1 MPSTDPLPSLTPTG
15 EVDRAVQGLKVPPH
29 SVEAEQSV
37 LGALLLDNSTWD
49 FIAPILREV
58 DFYRT
63 EHAVIYRTIG
73 KLVNENKPADVLTVH
88 EELKSTGLAENFGIT
103 YLNQLSN
110 NTPSTA
116 NVRGYAQIIN
126 DRSILRR
133 LIQTADSIANSAFD
147 PEGKAV
153 RTLLDEAESRILAIS
168 EIGGSSA
175 EYFEME
181 ELMTEA
187 VLRIQELQ
195 ARGGSND
202 ITGVAT
208 GFIDLDKQTS
218 GLQKGDL
225 IIVAGRPS
233 MGKAQPLDAQ
243 IKLLSG
249 WKRMQDLMVG
259 DALASIDGQ
268 PSLVTGIF
276 PQGLKEI
283 YQVVFSDGRTTQ
295 CCAEHLWRVAHPEW
309 SVARVLSTGE
319 VSTYLADPRYQGQL
333 SIDAITGDFGNPQ
346 ILPMEPWLMGAL
358 LGSVEQVVADELV
371 FKRLQEPF
379 VQQLQQAIVG
389 AFPEWS
395 ATKQNAFSQN
405 ADGQWQWQGVSP
417 VLLQVNAPHC
427 KASCP
432 VVEKLTRMGSLQSVE
447 SNTHRPSIPALYL
460 EAPKSER
467 QALLTGLIQGLSQ
480 ASSPTTSS
488 DRITLQVASTEL
500 AQQVTQLVRSL
511 GGTCQ
516 TLEQHPAQS
525 SPIWQLQLELPRED
539 FVPCVTFASIRLVR
553 RAQAQCIAV
562 SHPTRT
568 YLTDDY
574 VVTHNTSFAM
584 NIAEHVAIKEG
595 LPVLVF
601 SMEMGASQLATRM
614 LGSVGRVNQGR
625 LKTGNLNDEE
635 WSRFTNAIGLLN
647 KAPML
652 IDETGSLSSLELRA
666 RARRM
671 ARKYGK
677 VGLIVIDY
685 LQLMAGKG
693 TSSGDNRTTEI
704 SEISRSLKSLAKE
717 MGCPVIALSQLN
729 RSLENR
735 ENKRPIM
742 SDLREC
748 VIGSTLVLLA
758 DGTQRPIK
766 ELVGT
771 TPLVVAMNAQQEL
784 VHAVSDCIWSVGV
797 KPVMRIQTQ
806 HGLDLTATENHRIY
820 TQKGWLRLGEL
831 QVGDTVAIAMD
842 QVAGAASSITWDLV
856 TTKEVAGEAEVYDLT
871 VPSHAS
877 WLSGGIVSHNSGAIE
892 QDADVIIFI
901 YRDSVYHPE
910 TERPGVAEVIIG
922 KQRNGPIGTVELSWQ
937 GEFTKFD
944 NLAHG
949 YQANPFGGS
958 SGGSSSNNVPF

>member
-1 MPSTDPLPSLTPTG
+1 MPSTDPLLPQTPTG
-15 EVDRAVQGLKVPPH
+15 ELDRAVQGLKIPPH

-37 LGALLLDNSTWD
+37 LGALLLDNNSWD
-49 FIAPILREV
+49 LVAPILGEI

-63 EHAVIYRTIG
+63 EHSVIFRSIG

-88 EELKSTGLAENFGIT
+88 EELKSTGLGENYGIT
-103 YLNQLSN
+103 YLNQLSS
-110 NTPSTA
+110 NTPSSA
-116 NVRGYAQIIN
+116 NVRGYAQIIR

-153 RTLLDEAESRILAIS
+153 RTLLDEAESRILAIG
-168 EIGGSSA
+168 EIGGSTR
-175 EYFEME
+175 EFFEME

-187 VLRIQELQ
+187 VVRIQELQ
-195 ARGGSND
+195 ARGGSNE

-208 GFIDLDKQTS
+208 GFIDLDKKTS

-243 IKLLSG
+243 VKTWSG
-249 WKRMQDLMVG
+249 WKQMQDLMVG

-268 PSLVTGIF
+268 ASFVTGIF

-283 YQVVFSDGRTTQ
+283 YEVVFSDGRATQ
-295 CCAEHLWRVAHPEW
+295 CCAEHLWRISHPDW
-309 SVARVLSTGE
+309 SAAKVLSTAE
-319 VSTYLADPRYQGQL
+319 IANSFAQDIQPSQL
-333 SIDAITGDFGNPQ
+333 SIDAITGDFGATKS
-346 ILPMEPWLMGAL
+346 LPMDPWLLGAL
-358 LGSVEQVVADELV
+358 LGCIETVDAGEITFKELNEA
-371 FKRLQEPF
+371 FLEKLQTELTQEF
-379 VQQLQQAIVG
+379 QEIVTTFAIVKTSLGQLRWRRVLPSKLLVNG
-389 AFPEWS
+389 ASFVSPCPINE
-395 ATKQNAFSQN
+395 AFSQV
-405 ADGQWQWQGVSP
+405 G
-417 VLLQVNAPHC
+417 L
-427 KASCP
+427 
-432 VVEKLTRMGSLQSVE
+432 KLDSFT
-447 SNTHRPSIPALYL
+447 PSIPSDYL
-460 EAPKSER
+460 LAKKQVR
-467 QALLTGLIQGLSQ
+467 IALLQGLIAGFASNQTGSPGHQSLSELSESF
-480 ASSPTTSS
+480 AAEITS
-488 DRITLQVASTEL
+488 
-500 AQQVTQLVRSL
+500 LVRSL
-511 GGTCQ
+511 GGTCKLTIQ
-516 TLEQHPAQS
+516 AKDNSSLGYNLE
-525 SPIWQLQLELPRED
+525 IDLPVD
-539 FVPCVTFASIRLVR
+539 GHAPVVTFAKIQSVR
-553 RAQAQCIAV
+553 RAQAQCISV
-562 SHPTRT
+562 SHPSKT

-635 WSRFTNAIGLLN
+635 WGRFTNAIGLLN

-677 VGLIVIDY
+677 VGLVVIDY

-693 TSSGDNRTTEI
+693 GTSGDNRTTEI

-748 VIGSTLVLLA
+748 VSGNTQVILA
-758 DGTQRPIK
+758 DGTTRLIK
-766 ELVGT
+766 ELVGS
-771 TPLVVAMNAQQEL
+771 TPTVIAMDEQQQL
-784 VHAVSDCIWSVGV
+784 QSAVSDCVWSVGV
-797 KPVMRIQTQ
+797 KPVLRIQTQ
-806 HGLDLTATENHRIY
+806 SGLTLTATQNHRIY
-820 TQKGWLRLGEL
+820 TQKGWQTVADLTS
-831 QVGDTVAIAMD
+831 GDAVAIAKQPLQSEMHTNSF
-842 QVAGAASSITWDLV
+842 GISWDPIL
-856 TTKEVAGEAEVYDLT
+856 TIEDAGEEEVFDLT
-871 VPSHAS
+871 VPSHGS
-877 WLSGGIVSHNSGAIE
+877 WLAGGIVSHNSGAIE

-910 TERPGVAEVIIG
+910 TDRPGIAEVIIG
-922 KQRNGPIGTVELSWQ
+922 KQRNGPIGVVELSWQ

-949 YQANPFGGS
+949 YQSNPFTGN

>member
-1 MPSTDPLPSLTPTG
+1 MPSTDPLLPQTPTG
-15 EVDRAVQGLKVPPH
+15 ELDRAVQGLKIPPH

-37 LGALLLDNSTWD
+37 LGALLLDNTSWD
-49 FIAPILREV
+49 FVAPILGEV

-63 EHAVIYRTIG
+63 EHAVIFRTIG

-103 YLNQLSN
+103 YLNQLSS
-110 NTPSTA
+110 NTPSSA
-116 NVRGYAQIIN
+116 NIRGYAQIIR

-153 RTLLDEAESRILAIS
+153 RTLLDEAETRILAIG
-168 EIGGSSA
+168 EVGGSTR
-175 EYFEME
+175 EFFEME

-187 VLRIQELQ
+187 VVRIQELQ
-195 ARGGSND
+195 ARNGTNE

-208 GFIDLDKQTS
+208 GFIDLDKKTS

-243 IKLLSG
+243 IKTYSG
-249 WKRMQDLMVG
+249 WKQMQDVMVG

-268 PSLVTGIF
+268 ASFVTGIY

-283 YQVVFSDGRTTQ
+283 YEVVFSDGRATQ
-295 CCAEHLWRVAHPEW
+295 CCAEHLWKVSHPDW
-309 SVARVLSTGE
+309 SASKVISTAE
-319 VSTYLADPRYQGQL
+319 LANALEQNDQPSQF
-333 SIDAITGDFGNPQ
+333 SIDAITGDFGVTKP
-346 ILPMEPWLMGAL
+346 LPMDPWLFGAL
-358 LGSVEQVVADELV
+358 LGSIESIDADEIT
-371 FKRLQEPF
+371 FKDLNGLFLEKLQTELTQEF
-379 VQQLQQAIVG
+379 QDILTTFAIVKTNSG
-389 AFPEWS
+389 QLRWRRVLPSRLLVNGPSFTTPCPITE
-395 ATKQNAFSQN
+395 AFSQVGLQLDSYAPN
-405 ADGQWQWQGVSP
+405 IPSNYLLAKKSARTA
-417 VLLQVNAPHC
+417 LLQGLM
-427 KASCP
+427 ASFA
-432 VVEKLTRMGSLQSVE
+432 
-447 SNTHRPSIPALYL
+447 NT
-460 EAPKSER
+460 
-467 QALLTGLIQGLSQ
+467 QV
-480 ASSPTTSS
+480 TSS
-488 DRITLQVASTEL
+488 QQQSLTVLSASFAKDITS
-500 AQQVTQLVRSL
+500 LVRSL
-511 GGTCQ
+511 GGTCELTNQ
-516 TLEQHPAQS
+516 VIEPSL
-525 SPIWQLQLELPRED
+525 PIYQLQIDLPD
-539 FVPCVTFASIRLVR
+539 DNHTPVVTLAKIEMVR
-553 RAQAQCIAV
+553 RAQAQCISV
-562 SHPTRT
+562 SHPSKT

-677 VGLIVIDY
+677 VGLVVIDY

-693 TSSGDNRTTEI
+693 GTSGDNRTTEI

-748 VIGSTLVLLA
+748 VSGNTQVVLA
-758 DGTQRPIK
+758 DGTTRPIQ

-771 TPLVVAMNAQQEL
+771 TPTVIAMDEQQQL
-784 VHAVSDCIWSVGV
+784 QSAVSDCVWSVGV
-797 KPVMRIQTQ
+797 KAVQRLQTQ
-806 HGLDLTATENHRIY
+806 SGLTLTATKNHRIY
-820 TQKGWLRLGEL
+820 TQKGW
-831 QVGDTVAIAMD
+831 QTVADITIGDAVAIAKPTLSL
-842 QVAGAASSITWDLV
+842 APNTSSGISWDPIV
-856 TTKEVAGEAEVYDLT
+856 TMEDAGEEEVFDLT
-871 VPSHAS
+871 VPSHGS
-877 WLSGGIVSHNSGAIE
+877 WLAGGIVCHNSGAIE

-901 YRDSVYHPE
+901 YRDIVYHPE
-910 TERPGVAEVIIG
+910 TDRPGVAEVIIG
-922 KQRNGPIGTVELSWQ
+922 KQRNGPIGVVELSWQ

-949 YQANPFGGS
+949 YQSNPFTGN

>member
-1 MPSTDPLPSLTPTG
+1 MPSTDPLQPQTPTG
-15 EVDRAVQGLKVPPH
+15 ELDRAVQGLKIPPH

-37 LGALLLDNSTWD
+37 LGALLLDNTSWD
-49 FIAPILREV
+49 FVAPILGEV

-63 EHAVIYRTIG
+63 EHAVIFRTIG

-103 YLNQLSN
+103 YLNQLSS
-110 NTPSTA
+110 NTPSSA
-116 NVRGYAQIIN
+116 NIRGYAQIIR

-153 RTLLDEAESRILAIS
+153 RTLLDEAETRILAIG
-168 EIGGSSA
+168 EVGGSTR
-175 EYFEME
+175 EFFEME

-187 VLRIQELQ
+187 VVRIQELQ
-195 ARGGSND
+195 ARNGTNE

-208 GFIDLDKQTS
+208 GFIDLDKKTS

-243 IKLLSG
+243 IKTYSG
-249 WKRMQDLMVG
+249 WKQMQDVMVG

-268 PSLVTGIF
+268 ASFVTGIY

-283 YQVVFSDGRTTQ
+283 YEVVFSDGRATQ
-295 CCAEHLWRVAHPEW
+295 CCAEHLWKVSHPDW
-309 SVARVLSTGE
+309 SASKVISTAQ
-319 VSTYLADPRYQGQL
+319 LANALEQDDQPSQF
-333 SIDAITGDFGNPQ
+333 SIDAITGDFGVTKP
-346 ILPMEPWLMGAL
+346 LPMAPWLFGAL
-358 LGSVEQVVADELV
+358 LGSIESIDADEIT
-371 FKRLQEPF
+371 FKDLNGLFLEKLQTELTQEF
-379 VQQLQQAIVG
+379 QDILTTFAIVKTNSG
-389 AFPEWS
+389 QLRWRRVLPSRLLVNGPSFITPCPI
-395 ATKQNAFSQN
+395 TGAFSQV
-405 ADGQWQWQGVSP
+405 GLQLVSYAP
-417 VLLQVNAPHC
+417 NIPSNYLLAKKSARTALLQGLM
-427 KASCP
+427 ASFANTQ
-432 VVEKLTRMGSLQSVE
+432 VSSSQQQSLTV
-447 SNTHRPSIPALYL
+447 
-460 EAPKSER
+460 
-467 QALLTGLIQGLSQ
+467 LS
-480 ASSPTTSS
+480 ASFAKDITS
-488 DRITLQVASTEL
+488 
-500 AQQVTQLVRSL
+500 LVRSL
-511 GGTCQ
+511 GGTCELTNQ
-516 TLEQHPAQS
+516 VIEPSL
-525 SPIWQLQLELPRED
+525 PIYQLQIDLPD
-539 FVPCVTFASIRLVR
+539 DNHTPVVTLAKIEMVR
-553 RAQAQCIAV
+553 RAQAQCISV
-562 SHPTRT
+562 SHPSKT

-677 VGLIVIDY
+677 VGLVVIDY

-693 TSSGDNRTTEI
+693 GTSGDNRTTEI

-748 VIGSTLVLLA
+748 VSGNTQVVLA
-758 DGTQRPIK
+758 DGTTRPIQ

-771 TPLVVAMNAQQEL
+771 TPTVIAMDEQQQL
-784 VHAVSDCIWSVGV
+784 QSAVSDCVWSVGV
-797 KPVMRIQTQ
+797 KAVQRLQTQ
-806 HGLDLTATENHRIY
+806 SGLTLTATKNHRIY
-820 TQKGWLRLGEL
+820 TQKGW
-831 QVGDTVAIAMD
+831 QTVADITIGDAVAIAKPTPSL
-842 QVAGAASSITWDLV
+842 APNNSSGISWDPIV
-856 TTKEVAGEAEVYDLT
+856 SIEDAGEEEVFDLT
-871 VPSHAS
+871 VPSHGS
-877 WLSGGIVSHNSGAIE
+877 WLAGGIVCHNSGAIE

-901 YRDSVYHPE
+901 YRDIVYHPE
-910 TERPGVAEVIIG
+910 TDRPGVAEVIIG
-922 KQRNGPIGTVELSWQ
+922 KQRNGPIGVVELSWQ

-949 YQANPFGGS
+949 YQSNPFTGN

>member
-1 MPSTDPLPSLTPTG
+1 MPSTDPFLPQTPTG
-15 EVDRAVQGLKVPPH
+15 ELDRAVQGLKIPPH

-37 LGALLLDNSTWD
+37 LGALLLDNNSWD
-49 FIAPILREV
+49 LVAPILGEV

-63 EHAVIYRTIG
+63 EHAVIFRTIS

-103 YLNQLSN
+103 YLNQLSS
-110 NTPSTA
+110 NTPSAA
-116 NVRGYAQIIN
+116 NIRGYAQIIS

-153 RTLLDEAESRILAIS
+153 RTLLDEAESRILAIG
-168 EIGGSSA
+168 EIGGSTR
-175 EYFEME
+175 EFFEME

-187 VLRIQELQ
+187 VVRIQELQ
-195 ARGGSND
+195 ARGGSNE

-208 GFIDLDKQTS
+208 GFIDLDKKTS

-243 IKLLSG
+243 IKTYSG
-249 WKRMQDLMVG
+249 WKQMQDVMVG

-268 PSLVTGIF
+268 ASFVTGIY

-283 YQVVFSDGRTTQ
+283 YEVVFSDGRATQ
-295 CCAEHLWRVAHPEW
+295 CCAEHLWKVSHPDWNATKVISTAEL
-309 SVARVLSTGE
+309 ANTLEQTGKLS
-319 VSTYLADPRYQGQL
+319 QF
-333 SIDAITGDFGNPQ
+333 SIDAISGDFGVTKS
-346 ILPMEPWLMGAL
+346 LPMNPWLLGAL
-358 LGSVEQVVADELV
+358 LGSIETINEDEITFKDLNDV
-371 FKRLQEPF
+371 FL
-379 VQQLQQAIVG
+379 
-389 AFPEWS
+389 
-395 ATKQNAFSQN
+395 
-405 ADGQWQWQGVSP
+405 
-417 VLLQVNAPHC
+417 
-427 KASCP
+427 
-432 VVEKLTRMGSLQSVE
+432 EKLQIELTKEFQDNVTTFGIVVTNLGQLRWRRVLPSKLLVNGTSFTANCPITQALSQIGLKLDSFA
-447 SNTHRPSIPALYL
+447 PSIPSNYL
-460 EAPKSER
+460 LAKKPAR
-467 QALLTGLIQGLSQ
+467 LALLEGLM
-480 ASSPTTSS
+480 ASSAKSLASSSRPQSLTVLSASFAKDITS
-488 DRITLQVASTEL
+488 LL
-500 AQQVTQLVRSL
+500 RSL
-511 GGTCQ
+511 GGTC
-516 TLEQHPAQS
+516 ERINPAKDAS
-525 SPIWQLQLELPRED
+525 LPIFHLQIDLPD
-539 FVPCVTFASIRLVR
+539 DNHTPVVTFAKIQAIR
-553 RAQAQCIAV
+553 RAQAQCISV
-562 SHPTRT
+562 SHPSKT

-677 VGLIVIDY
+677 VGLVVIDY

-693 TSSGDNRTTEI
+693 GTSGDNRTTEI

-729 RSLENR
+729 RSLESR

-748 VIGSTLVLLA
+748 VSGNTQVVLA
-758 DGTQRPIK
+758 DGTTRPIQ

-771 TPLVVAMNAQQEL
+771 TPTVIAMDEQLQL
-784 VHAVSDCIWSVGV
+784 QSAVSDCVWSVGV
-797 KPVMRIQTQ
+797 KAVQRLQTIS
-806 HGLDLTATENHRIY
+806 GLTLTATKNHRIY
-820 TQKGWLRLGEL
+820 TQKGWQTVADLK
-831 QVGDTVAIAMD
+831 VGDAVAIAM
-842 QVAGAASSITWDLV
+842 QPTPSFAPNTSSGISWDPIV
-856 TTKEVAGEAEVYDLT
+856 TIEDAGEEEVFDLT
-871 VPSHAS
+871 VPSHGS
-877 WLSGGIVSHNSGAIE
+877 WLAGGIVCHNSGAIE

-910 TERPGVAEVIIG
+910 TDRPGVAEVIIG
-922 KQRNGPIGTVELSWQ
+922 KQRNGPIGVVELSWQ

-949 YQANPFGGS
+949 YQSNPFTGN